1 MAVRS
6 LQLQW
11 RGAQVQWQL
20 LQSACSEVF
29 LAGIG
34 RHNRKS
40 YALPCACH
48 GQFSA
53 FDAVAAANRYLDD
66 VARSILKLPGLP
78 LQRTEGDDAG
88 QRLQSTHMAW
98 HTCLGQQGCGG
109 NHDAGQCGDFACD
122 ESAVLLVTS
131 VEDDRKVEVFSKHFQ
146 SGHSGI
152 AFELDPR
159 MEATEFGD
167 DGSKQPRRLARH
179 AHPQRTTQF
188 ALYRTKFIL
197 RGEQSVEK
205 GHGALVEQS
214 AGFRHAQMSV
224 MQLRVLQFDKRYP
237 DGLLQL
243 AVA

>member
-6 LQLQW
+6 LQLQLQW

-40 YALPCACH
+40 YALPCE
-48 GQFSA
+48 FSA

-98 HTCLGQQGCGG
+98 HTCLGQQGRGG

-159 MEATEFGD
+159 MEATEFGE

-205 GHGALVEQS
+205 GHGALVEQP

-224 MQLRVLQFDKRYP
+224 MQLGVLQFDKRYP